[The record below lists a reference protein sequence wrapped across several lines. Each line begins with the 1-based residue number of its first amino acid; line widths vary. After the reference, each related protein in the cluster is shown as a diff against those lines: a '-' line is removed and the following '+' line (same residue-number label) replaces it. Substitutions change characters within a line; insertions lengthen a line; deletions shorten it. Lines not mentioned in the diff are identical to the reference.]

1 MNTII
6 LLYDAAHWE
15 RAQWVDAPVVTD
27 WNGRS
32 VSLRAGPRTP
42 LHQDGRDWPPVAVYA
57 PDELSEEEFQGLYD
71 THRHAITELQLHY

>member
-6 LLYDAAHWE
+6 LLYDSQGWE
-15 RAQWVDAPVVTD
+15 RAQWPDAPLVTD

-42 LHQDGRDWPPVAVYA
+42 LPQDGRDWPPVAVYA
-57 PDELSEEEFQGLYD
+57 PDELSEEEFQSLYEA
-71 THRHAITELQLHY
+71 HRPGIVELGLHY